1 MSEIT
6 TNEMTQDMNTI
17 VQIGIVMPNMDDVKQ
32 GMREMF
38 GLEPDSEGVNVY
50 KDVMYRGQKQ
60 DAPAKV
66 AFYNFFNVQLEFLVP
81 FGDED
86 TVWSD
91 YLNLG
96 QYGLHHI
103 RFDVEDNDALTEKFA
118 KRGIERWMEGDSLV
132 TPGKKFTYYDTL
144 SKLGFVI
151 EAVTK

>member
-1 MSEIT
+1 M
-6 TNEMTQDMNTI
+6 NEMTQDMNTI

-38 GLEPDSEGVNVY
+38 GLEPDSEGDNY
-50 KDVMYRGQKQ
+50 YDVVYRGQKQ
-60 DAPAKV
+60 KAPVKV
-66 AFYNFFNVQLEFLVP
+66 AFYDFFNVQLEFLVP
-81 FGDED
+81 FGEED

-96 QYGLHHI
+96 QYGIHHI
-103 RFDVEDNDALTEKFA
+103 RFNVADNDVLTEKFA
-118 KRGIERWMEGDSLV
+118 KRGIERWMEGDSIV

-144 SKLGFVI
+144 SKLGFII

>member
-1 MSEIT
+1 MSEIII
-6 TNEMTQDMNTI
+6 NEMTQDMNTI
-17 VQIGIVMPNMDDVKQ
+17 VQIGIVVPNMDEAKR
-32 GMREMF
+32 GMRDVF
-38 GLEPDSEGVNVY
+38 GLEPDSESVNVY
-50 KDVMYRGQKQ
+50 KDVMYRGRRK
-60 DAPAKV
+60 DAPVKV
-66 AFYNFFNVQLEFLVP
+66 AFYNIFNVQLEFLVP

-103 RFDVEDNDALTEKFA
+103 RFDVVDNDVLTEKFA

-132 TPGKKFTYYDTL
+132 SPGKKFTYYDTL
-144 SKLGFVI
+144 SKLGFLI

>member
-1 MSEIT
+1 MSEIII
-6 TNEMTQDMNTI
+6 NEMTQDMNTI
-17 VQIGIVMPNMDDVKQ
+17 VQIGIVVPNMDEAKR
-32 GMREMF
+32 GMRDVF
-38 GLEPDSEGVNVY
+38 GLEPDSESVNVY
-50 KDVMYRGQKQ
+50 KDVMYRGRRK
-60 DAPAKV
+60 DAPVKV
-66 AFYNFFNVQLEFLVP
+66 AFYNIVNVQLEFLVP

-103 RFDVEDNDALTEKFA
+103 RFDVVDNDVLTEKFA

-132 TPGKKFTYYDTL
+132 SPGKKFTYYDTL
-144 SKLGFVI
+144 SKLGFLI

>member
-1 MSEIT
+1 MIAFSPTKKRIHSGLT
-6 TNEMTQDMNTI
+6 A
-17 VQIGIVMPNMDDVKQ
+17 PKQ
-32 GMREMF
+32 GMREIF
-38 GLEPDSEGVNVY
+38 GLEPDSESVNVY
-50 KDVMYRGQKQ
+50 KNVVYRGRKQ

-66 AFYNFFNVQLEFLVP
+66 AFYNFFNVQLEVLVP
-81 FGDED
+81 FGGED

-103 RFDVEDNDALTEKFA
+103 RFDVADNDVLTEKFA

-144 SKLGFVI
+144 SKLGFLI